1 MIMKVESIEDLTD
14 GSCRVTFTMDWD
26 TMAIF
31 ARFGLEN
38 VLRNAVESEIESEGG
53 HFQTF
58 DPNPEDVIV
67 AGDLENEHS

>member
-31 ARFGLEN
+31 ARIGLEN
-38 VLRNAVESEIESEGG
+38 VLVKAAEESI
-53 HFQTF
+53 QNF
-58 DPNPEDVIV
+58 DATTEETT
-67 AGDLENEHS
+67 ENEHS